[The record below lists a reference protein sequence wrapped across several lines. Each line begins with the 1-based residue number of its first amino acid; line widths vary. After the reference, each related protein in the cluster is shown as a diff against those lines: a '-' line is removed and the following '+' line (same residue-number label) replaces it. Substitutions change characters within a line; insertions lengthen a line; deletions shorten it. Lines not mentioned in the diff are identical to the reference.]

1 MNLNIPN
8 TIDKII
14 NIFNKK
20 TRNIEKDQDLEQLKY
35 KNYSSIIST
44 ISLIVL
50 IICIL
55 NSLFPTFFKIDSW
68 IYDLNDKLINYML
81 A

>member
-20 TRNIEKDQDLEQLKY
+20 TRNIEKDQDIEQLKY

-44 ISLIVL
+44 ITLIVL
-50 IICIL
+50 AICIL

-68 IYDLNDKLINYML
+68 IYDLNDKLINYIL
-81 A
+81 S